1 MKVFISWSGELS
13 KAIAEQLKKWIPCII
28 QSIDVFFSPED
39 IEKGENWDTK
49 ISQVLSDCKYGI
61 ICLTPQNVSAP
72 WINFE
77 AGAIAKSLDSRVSCL
92 MVNIK
97 PSDIRGPLSRYQATK
112 LDKKDM
118 FQLIS
123 EINKATD
130 QALDPQ
136 RLTNAFNAMWTQLE
150 QEISSVLKT
159 YSVPQEESSEN
170 DPSEEMLQLLRKI
183 SSIISSPQDLFPPD
197 YFNSLQYDR
206 QSETSRMNH
215 DMQQE
220 LIYSLLE
227 WLDSTCESMVTE
239 CASPSGSDIAEKMHL
254 YDIYDLVR
262 RYANRIAPIRTNRN
276 YRTRLHRIEG
286 KVQFLCRNAYQT
298 GLSTP

>member
-1 MKVFISWSGELS
+1 MKVFISWSGDLS

-39 IEKGENWDTK
+39 IEKGENWDSK

-61 ICLTPQNVSAP
+61 ICLTPQNVAAP

-130 QALDPQ
+130 QALDEN

-159 YSVPQEESSEN
+159 YSVPQKESSEN

-183 SSIISSPQDLFPPD
+183 SSMISSPQDLFPPE
-197 YFNSLQYDR
+197 YFDFLQER
-206 QSETSRMNH
+206 QSETSRMH
-215 DMQQE
+215 IDMQRD
-220 LIYSLLE
+220 LIYSLLA
-227 WLDSTCESMVTE
+227 WLDSTCELMLNESE
-239 CASPSGSDIAEKMHL
+239 LFQGSDIAEKIHL
-254 YDIYDLVR
+254 YDIYDMVR
-262 RYANRIAPIRTNRN
+262 HYANRITPIRTNRS
-276 YRTRLHRIEG
+276 YRTQLSRIEERL
-286 KVQFLCRNAYQT
+286 QILCGSAYSR

>member
-123 EINKATD
+123 DINKATD
-130 QALDPQ
+130 QALDEH

-159 YSVPQEESSEN
+159 YSIPQEESSEN

-197 YFNSLQYDR
+197 YFNFLQHER
-206 QSETSRMNH
+206 QSETSQMST
-215 DMQQE
+215 DMQQD
-220 LIYSLLE
+220 LIYSLLV
-227 WLDSTCESMVTE
+227 WLDSTCESMLKT
-239 CASPSGSDIAEKMHL
+239 SPDFDILRKIRLDDM
-254 YDIYDLVR
+254 YDIVR
-262 RYANRIAPIRTNRN
+262 HYANKITPIRTNRSD
-276 YRTRLHRIEG
+276 RIRLHRIGE
-286 KVQFLCRNAYQT
+286 KVQSLYRNVYQIES
-298 GLSTP
+298 STP